1 MSKEERDKQ
10 SVSQDISDAAEAKLT
25 GELSE
30 QDLAKVD
37 GGRTIL
43 GSVAP
48 IGSNSARKGWGD
60 DLDTSSSNAK
70 TRRRG

>member
-10 SVSQDISDAAEAKLT
+10 SVSQDISDVAEAKHT

-37 GGRTIL
+37 GGIL
-43 GSVAP
+43 YSIKVVELQD
-48 IGSNSARKGWGD
+48 R
-60 DLDTSSSNAK
+60 AK
-70 TRRRG
+70 ST